1 MNHFVILFSEQRTK
15 EEADLEHYFEARM
28 LFMDRLRTLVERIP
42 RRKNKQK
49 KKRRKIRGDDEEK
62 NEENAKN
69 EEEDRKEEEEFKNQH
84 KAAFEHLRNRFR

>member
-1 MNHFVILFSEQRTK
+1 LTFFTSFSEQRSK

-49 KKRRKIRGDDEEK
+49 KRRRKKVEDNEDK
-62 NEENAKN
+62 NEENLM
-69 EEEDRKEEEEFKNQH
+69 KEEENEKEGEEDYKIQQ